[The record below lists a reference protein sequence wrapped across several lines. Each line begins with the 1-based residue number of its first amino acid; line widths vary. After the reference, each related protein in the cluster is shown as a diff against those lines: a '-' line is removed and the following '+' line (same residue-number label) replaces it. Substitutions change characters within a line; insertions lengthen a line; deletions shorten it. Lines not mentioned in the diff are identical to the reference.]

1 MTTTHPA
8 VVIGGGIVGIC
19 CALYLQR
26 EGLEVTLVEPARGA
40 TTGRLVADL
49 LHGRKSPLDIRP
61 FSASRFKLMG
71 H

>member
-26 EGLEVTLVEPARGA
+26 EGLEVTLVEPARVNHRCYNG
-40 TTGRLVADL
+40 TLG
-49 LHGRKSPLDIRP
+49 SRP
-61 FSASRFKLMG
+61 TAWA
-71 H
+71 